1 MSKFDE
7 KWLSEKQFFFP
18 FSRKLKGIFQILF
31 QIIVSNDVPHLF
43 YIIKINNLL

>member
-7 KWLSEKQFFFP
+7 KWLSEKQFFP
-18 FSRKLKGIFQILF
+18 FSGKLKGIFQFRF
-31 QIIVSNDVPHLF
+31 QIIVSNDVRHLF